1 MKNDLVFAYRK
12 AKADVFQT
20 DHLSRLEVAAY
31 EENLWAELCELA
43 EEISVVSSMPW
54 NDLFEEKS
62 SDDGSQAT
70 IKYKKLAGRSADWCS
85 KIVGDPHYIFKKADW
100 REDKKDPRIHHFSS
114 QHLRADK
121 ALGIAQCWG
130 AKASKAGKNNAK
142 ERRLVLR
149 PVCVGTMH
157 LHVLSALWIA
167 RVGSKFDAELS
178 DSVYSNRVRRSYDKK
193 HVNNFAL
200 GSLEPYLNNYRRWK
214 EDGVNAVEE
223 LVKAN
228 KDALFVSADLTS
240 YFHNIDPNFLVNEG
254 WLTK

>member
-1 MKNDLVFAYRK
+1 MTNASDESAKNNDQENRDGILPKEFDRWRNLENGLKNDLVFAYRK
-12 AKADVFQT
+12 AKSDVFQT

-62 SDDGSQAT
+62 GDDGSQAT
-70 IKYKKLAGRSADWCS
+70 IKYKELAGRSAAWCS

-121 ALGIAQCWG
+121 ALGIARLG
-130 AKASKAGKNNAK
+130 AKASQAGKNDAK

-149 PVCVGTMH
+149 RCA
-157 LHVLSALWIA
+157 SALCIYMFFLHC
-167 RVGSKFDAELS
+167 GSREWG
-178 DSVYSNRVRRSYDKK
+178 RS
-193 HVNNFAL
+193 L
-200 GSLEPYLNNYRRWK
+200 MRS
-214 EDGVNAVEE
+214 
-223 LVKAN
+223 
-228 KDALFVSADLTS
+228 
-240 YFHNIDPNFLVNEG
+240 
-254 WLTK
+254 